1 MTLSFRE
8 EDSELGEDFFVWP
21 RPTDPRKALFV
32 VDGVVERAIGEA
44 ASQSCEG
51 VWETLSRLG
60 DTIAVVAQLGVEAQ
74 HQMADEVEVQAQVGP
89 VFVMLA
95 LFML

>member
-1 MTLSFRE
+1 M
-8 EDSELGEDFFVWP
+8 
-21 RPTDPRKALFV
+21 
-32 VDGVVERAIGEA
+32 
-44 ASQSCEG
+44 
-51 VWETLSRLG
+51 G
-60 DTIAVVAQLGVEAQ
+60 DMIAVVAQLGMEAQ